1 MTEASPASSP
11 RRRVDDRPP
20 TLSVISP
27 TFNESANVPLLI
39 DALREALV
47 EVPHE
52 IIIVDDDSP
61 DRTWEV
67 AEQHAGDA
75 RDVVVIRRIGEAG
88 LSTAV
93 IAGMAVARGEVLAV
107 IDADMQHD
115 ERALPEMTRKILSGE
130 ADLVVGSRAA
140 EGGSYG
146 EWSSARRFVSWVATM
161 IAKLFLRVP
170 VTDPMSGFFAISRAT
185 YREVSPKIN
194 PQGFKILLEFVGR
207 GRDLRVAEV
216 GYTFRNRIHGET
228 KMSPSVIRSYLLA
241 VFELRFGR
249 RLKPQFILYCMVG
262 ASGFVVNIA
271 VFTLL
276 EAMHLGTIDVGMARP
291 VRWSLIGGIAVSM
304 LWNFALNN
312 YFTFYERR
320 FRRNRLVWGLA
331 VFSLVSIVGVVI
343 HVSVFEFLQAT
354 GWGSG
359 ALGNEPARIL
369 HEGVAF
375 LLALVVN
382 YFLNV
387 NYTWQRRPE
396 I

>member
-1 MTEASPASSP
+1 MTEASSP
-11 RRRVDDRPP
+11 RRRIDDRPP

-39 DALREALV
+39 DALREALID
-47 EVPHE
+47 VPHE

-67 AEQHAGDA
+67 AEAHAGDA

-88 LSTAV
+88 LSSAV
-93 IAGMAVARGEVLAV
+93 IAGMAVARGNVLAV

-115 ERALPEMTRKILSGE
+115 ERSLPEMARKITSGE

-140 EGGSYG
+140 DGGSYG

-161 IAKLFLRVP
+161 IAKFFLRVP
-170 VTDPMSGFFAISRAT
+170 VTDPMSGFFAISREA
-185 YREVSPKIN
+185 YREVSPRIN
-194 PQGFKILLEFVGR
+194 PQGFKILLEFVGH

-216 GYTFRNRIHGET
+216 GYTFRNRVHGET

-249 RLKPQFILYCMVG
+249 ALKPQFVLYCMVG

-276 EAMHLGTIDVGMARP
+276 EALHLGTIDVEMARP
-291 VRWSLIGGIAVSM
+291 LRWSLIGGIVVSV
-304 LWNFALNN
+304 LWNFTLNN

-320 FRRNRLVWGLA
+320 FRRNRLIWGLA
-331 VFSLVSIVGVVI
+331 VFSVVSMVGVII
-343 HVSVFEFLQAT
+343 HVSVFDFLQAT
-354 GWGSG
+354 GWGAG

-369 HEGVAF
+369 HEGVAY

-382 YFLNV
+382 YSLNV
-387 NYTWQRRPE
+387 NYVWSKRPTW
-396 I
+396 